1 MSFSYAVPFGG
12 YLSRK
17 VVVTLSFILL
27 LAPAIL
33 ALPGGISGSVVD
45 SGCMCHGGA
54 SDEVLISVDGLPEIF
69 VVEEVYTVTV
79 SFEGGPDEA
88 GENYGGFN
96 LKSTHGTLYEID
108 NSVQIIDN
116 EATHT
121 EEGNNQRSWTI
132 EWKAPSNDGVSA
144 NFVLLVNS
152 VDGDGTS
159 SGDQWNELEF
169 TTMGENVGAS
179 GGGLAWTGADNVPV
193 WKTFLIGLAI
203 SMVIIYVLPKEG
215 EQEASSGEE

>member
-1 MSFSYAVPFGG
+1 MSFSCAVPFGG

-17 VVVTLSFILL
+17 IVVLLSCILL
-27 LAPAIL
+27 LTPTIL
-33 ALPGGISGSVVD
+33 ALPGGISGAVVD

-54 SDEVLISVDGLPEIF
+54 SEEVLISVDGLPETF

-215 EQEASSGEE
+215 EQENSSGEE